1 MGAFDDLAARALC
14 GITGSGS
21 QPLLAARV
29 QMHGV
34 AALTHLFLDIL
45 LTLPC
50 CRIRSRFTI
59 AWAAGT
65 IARSHDALRIPAYVY
80 MLNKVSPWH

>member
-1 MGAFDDLAARALC
+1 MEAFDDLAARALY

-29 QMHGV
+29 QMLGV
-34 AALTHLFLDIL
+34 AALTHLCLDIL
-45 LTLPC
+45 LTLPFC
-50 CRIRSRFTI
+50 GIRSRFTI

-80 MLNKVSPWH
+80 MLDKMSPWH